1 MIVLDT
7 HTLIWW
13 VDSPQKLSYKAR
25 KIIDGEKRKEG
36 NILVSSIST
45 LEIYRLVKNGKL
57 QLINDVDS
65 WLEKIE
71 NLSAV
76 RFIPVDNRIAA
87 KSVNLPD
94 FSHKDPADRIIIATA
109 QIMGATLIT
118 SDKKILSYKHVQTL
132 KS

>member
-7 HTLIWW
+7 HILIWW
-13 VDSPQKLSYKAR
+13 VDSPQKLSIKAR

-71 NLSAV
+71 SLSAV
-76 RFIPVDNRIAA
+76 RFIPVDNKIAIQ
-87 KSVNLPD
+87 SVNLPD
-94 FSHKDPADRIIIATA
+94 FLHKDPADRIIIAFLA
-109 QIMGATLIT
+109 ACHIG
-118 SDKKILSYKHVQTL
+118 V
-132 KS
+132 

>member
-13 VDSPQKLSYKAR
+13 IDGPQKLSKKAR
-25 KIIDGEKRKEG
+25 KIIEKEKTKEG

-57 QLINDVDS
+57 QLINHVDS

-71 NLSAV
+71 SLPAV
-76 RFIPVDNRIAA
+76 RFIPIDNRIAA
-87 KSVNLPD
+87 YSINLPD
-94 FSHKDPADRIIIATA
+94 FDHKDPADRIIIATA
-109 QIMGATLIT
+109 LNTGAKLVT
-118 SDKKILSYKHVQTL
+118 SDRKILNYHHVQ
-132 KS
+132 SIW